1 MFWADWQLYRR
12 QAVWM
17 SMLAMI
23 LVAVVWNMPTL
34 QFLLYPFR
42 LFVTFVHEA
51 GHGLAA
57 IATGGEFLAF
67 EVAAN
72 GAGIATTRGGTRAV
86 IIPAGYLGASMFGA
100 VLFYL
105 TNTIPFPRLIALAL
119 GGAIALLAILY
130 GRTSFL
136 AWQVGLA
143 FSSALIV
150 ISWFGRRLWTV
161 LLLNVLAL
169 MTGLN
174 AVLDLKTLAHILMQ
188 RSQGYHLSDASAF
201 AQEIFPGTPAIMW
214 AWIWAVVSVLI
225 LSVGVYF
232 SLLNPLLSQSLPTSH
247 ILRRQQIYIE
257 DHQAVNE
264 HGSQI
269 SGKRHS
275 E

>member
-17 SMLAMI
+17 SILAI
-23 LVAVVWNMPTL
+23 VLIAIVWNMPRL

-67 EVAAN
+67 EVSGN
-72 GAGIATTRGGTRAV
+72 GAGVATTRGGTRAV
-86 IIPAGYLGASMFGA
+86 IIPAGYLGASVFGA

-143 FSSALIV
+143 FASALIV

-174 AVLDLKTLAHILMQ
+174 AVLDLMTLTRILAQ
-188 RSQGYHLSDASAF
+188 RSQGYHMSDASAF
-201 AQEIFPGTPAIMW
+201 AQEIFPGTPAIFWAWMW
-214 AWIWAVVSVLI
+214 ALLSVLI
-225 LSVGVYF
+225 LGVGVYF
-232 SLLNPLLSQSLPTSH
+232 SLLSPLVSQSLPASS
-247 ILRRQQIYIE
+247 ILRRQQLYIE
-257 DHQAVNE
+257 DSQSVNRP
-264 HGSQI
+264 GS
-269 SGKRHS
+269 
-275 E
+275 